1 MEPVAQR
8 QSATRWLLRSG
19 KMSYGGRSS
28 IGRASPCGGE
38 GCGIVPR
45 RPPKKKTRIFYPGL
59 LILKSIVVFKKDGI
73 SRELEVRYEL
83 NNVQNVVLSKMRL
96 STLGVYEGKKP
107 QAVIPV
113 APENGCNITKEIKKR
128 EEARQFVDTY
138 MSTHPCVDC
147 NETDPDSLT
156 FNHVR
161 DVKKTTIANMVN
173 LGYSIRRCNPK

>member
-1 MEPVAQR
+1 MKQCV
-8 QSATRWLLRSG
+8 
-19 KMSYGGRSS
+19 K
-28 IGRASPCGGE
+28 CGLIKDE
-38 GCGIVPR
+38 
-45 RPPKKKTRIFYPGL
+45 TEYSWRI
-59 LILKSIVVFKKDGI
+59 
-73 SRELEVRYEL
+73 R
-83 NNVQNVVLSKMRL
+83 
-96 STLGVYEGKKP
+96 GVKNT

-156 FNHVR
+156 FDHVR